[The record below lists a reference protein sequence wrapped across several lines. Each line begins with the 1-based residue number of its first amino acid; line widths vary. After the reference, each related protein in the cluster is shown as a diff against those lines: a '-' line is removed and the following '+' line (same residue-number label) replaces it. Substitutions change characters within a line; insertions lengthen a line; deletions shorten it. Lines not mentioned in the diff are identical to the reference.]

1 MSESKPI
8 RIDLDAVIA
17 ERLGEKGRRI
27 PRPVVSWLKKL
38 ICQDRLNYLLEHN
51 FPRTGADFCDGVFD
65 DLNIRIDV
73 RGLENLPPAGTDRLI
88 IVCNHPLGGLD
99 GMALISLFTRIYGKG
114 VRFLVNDL
122 LMAVKPLENCFI
134 PINKHGAQSRRSIVE
149 IDTLLAGDQPVI
161 IFPAGLCSRRQ
172 NGVIRDLTWHKMFV
186 AKAIEFKRDILPVY
200 FNGRNSNTFYRFAG
214 LRKKLGIRFNLEMI
228 LLPREVFKSEGKTFE
243 IICGSPISH
252 LALADGGD
260 PQGKAMEIKDIV
272 YNLKDSSANERKDN

>member
-8 RIDLDAVIA
+8 KIDIDAVIA
-17 ERLGEKGRRI
+17 ERLGDKARRI
-27 PRPVVSWLKKL
+27 PRPLVSRIKKL
-38 ICQDRLNYLLEHN
+38 ICQDRLNYLLEHK
-51 FPRTGADFCDGVFD
+51 FPRTGADFCDGVFY

-73 RGLENLPPAGTDRLI
+73 KGLENLPPAGTDRLI

-99 GMALISLFTRIYGKG
+99 GMALISLFTRIYGSG

-149 IDTLLAGDQPVI
+149 IDRLLAGDQPVI

-172 NGVIRDLTWHKMFV
+172 NGVIRDLAWHKMFV

-200 FNGRNSNTFYRFAG
+200 FDGCNSNTFYRFAA
-214 LRKKLGIRFNLEMI
+214 LRKKLGIRFNLEML
-228 LLPREVFKSEGKTFE
+228 LLPREVFKSESKTFE
-243 IICGSPISH
+243 IICGYPISH

-260 PQGKAMEIKDIV
+260 LQGKAMEIKDIV
-272 YNLKDSSANERKDN
+272 YNLKDSSANERKNN